1 MEAEGENHTRLV
13 NSTVSAGGSPS
24 RRRQRAALLIK
35 ERETAYLRSQRC
47 KEKQKPRSNSKVGIF
62 TILIYVQG
70 EVGGRRAETLRSNS
84 PSLLRACF
92 PRIEVMGHPG
102 PWRACGR
109 TGGVKDMILSEEHLA
124 ICNSFSF
131 LSCDSSEEGQNY
143 YFIM

>member
-1 MEAEGENHTRLV
+1 MRPV

-24 RRRQRAALLIK
+24 GEEAKGSLAHQG
-35 ERETAYLRSQRC
+35 EEMAYPRSQRC
-47 KEKQKPRSNSKVGIF
+47 KRNRSPWSDSKVGIF

-70 EVGGRRAETLRSNS
+70 QGWEEGCFTGQVLPPVRAYS
-84 PSLLRACF
+84 

-109 TGGVKDMILSEEHLA
+109 PGGVKGMILSERALGH
-124 ICNSFSF
+124 CNSFTF
-131 LSCDSSEEGQNY
+131 LSCDSSEEGQSY